1 MILQIKSQVET
12 DELLKFYLKVFSE
25 RSEKEGGNNMID
37 SGLLGVRLA
46 ILFYVACVILSH
58 PHLYPKIRHIWFLK
72 IMGKIGGADYND
84 KWR

>member
-1 MILQIKSQVET
+1 
-12 DELLKFYLKVFSE
+12 
-25 RSEKEGGNNMID
+25 MID

-46 ILFYVACVILSH
+46 ILFHIVCVILSH